1 MGDETKPP
9 HGLGKAGHKL
19 WHHVASNYDL
29 MGNEPVLE
37 ELCRVADRLAEV
49 RSRIAEDGLV
59 DGNGRKHALADLE
72 PKLSGQFRMLWRLLG
87 LSDDEEPKPPWEGR

>member
-9 HGLGKAGHKL
+9 HGLGKAGQKL
-19 WHHVASNYDL
+19 WRHVASNYDL

-37 ELCRVADRLAEV
+37 ELCRVTDRLAEV
-49 RSRIAEDGLV
+49 RERIAKDGLI
-59 DGNGRKHALADLE
+59 DSKGRKHPLAELE

-87 LSDDEEPKPPWEGR
+87 LGDDEEPARPWEAR